1 MADPVDNTQQ
11 CLIWRLRLSSY
22 LPSGPSGDYLVP
34 STHSSQVTGE
44 PPGLGVRVSQALGLG
59 FLIYKM
65 DTGKTS

>member
-1 MADPVDNTQQ
+1 M
-11 CLIWRLRLSSY
+11 
-22 LPSGPSGDYLVP
+22 P

-65 DTGKTS
+65 DTRKTS